1 MMLHLA
7 LAFGM
12 GPKRLGRELDSREVA
27 EYIALQR
34 VDPWG
39 PVRSDIQAATAAFG
53 AASVWS
59 DKIRLDNFV
68 IPYGETDEE
77 REARQKAEFAAKLK
91 AYQVNTQQFR

>member
-1 MMLHLA
+1 MLHLA

-59 DKIRLDNFV
+59 DKIRLENFV
-68 IPYGETDEE
+68 IPYGETEEE
-77 REARQKAEFAAKLK
+77 RKARQNADFLNRLK
-91 AYQVNTQQFR
+91 AHQVSTQQFQ